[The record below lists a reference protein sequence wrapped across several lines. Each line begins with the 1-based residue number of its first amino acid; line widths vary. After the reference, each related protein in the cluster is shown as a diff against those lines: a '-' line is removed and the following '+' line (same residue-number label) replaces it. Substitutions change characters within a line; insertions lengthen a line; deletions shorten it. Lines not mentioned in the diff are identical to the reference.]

1 MYVQYVAK
9 KLLICVG
16 DIEKAFIE
24 KAWREAIGVK
34 NDFLFVQVPVLYRS
48 VLVKVDFSKKK

>member
-1 MYVQYVAK
+1 M
-9 KLLICVG
+9 CVG

-34 NDFLFVQVPVLYRS
+34 NDFLFVQVLYRS
-48 VLVKVDFSKKK
+48 VLGKVDFSKKK